1 MKQEIIEKLRSEL
14 FDGSFCHSDFE
25 KYDVPA
31 LEASDEPFF
40 WLSYEYGTVMVRIGA
55 TSINSFFESEKSRMA
70 MFQDYLTPISY
81 ITFYKTYEKKKCF
94 YWDGHVLQE
103 VSIEDV
109 ETIYIHLTDKIYK
122 QMCEKYADEM
132 AVANKPLEIRFT
144 TPEQEQRY
152 KETLKFAEE
161 LEDESLAQC
170 VFRLSQ
176 WRRCAVN
183 QYIMIGYDFADKG
196 FSFVDMI
203 NEEPG
208 TNGGIIYSKH
218 SQQNRWSIHT

>member
-1 MKQEIIEKLRSEL
+1 MKQEIIKKLRSEL
-14 FDGSFCHSDFE
+14 FEGTWCHNDFE

-40 WLSYEYGTVMVRIGA
+40 WLCYEDGTSLVHIGA
-55 TSINSFFESEKSRMA
+55 TAINSFFKSEKNRIA
-70 MFQDYLTPISY
+70 MFQDSLTPISW
-81 ITFYKTYEKKKCF
+81 ITYHKHDKNKKCF
-94 YWDGHVLQE
+94 YWDGYALQQI
-103 VSIEDV
+103 SIEDV
-109 ETIYIHLTDKIYK
+109 EVIYARLTDDIYK
-122 QMCEKYADEM
+122 KMCEKYADEL
-132 AVANKPLEIRFT
+132 AVANKPLEVRFS

-152 KETLKFAEE
+152 RETLKFAEE
-161 LEDESLAQC
+161 LEDESLAKC
-170 VFRLSQ
+170 VFRLTQ
-176 WRRCAVN
+176 WKRCAVN
-183 QYIMIGYDFADKG
+183 QYIKIGYDFADKS

>member
-14 FDGSFCHSDFE
+14 FDSSYCHSDFE

-40 WLSYEYGTVMVRIGA
+40 WLAYEYGTVMVRIGV
-55 TSINSFFESEKSRMA
+55 TSINSFFESEKMRIA
-70 MFQDYLTPISY
+70 MFQDRFTPISP
-81 ITFYKTYEKKKCF
+81 ITFRETYEKQKCF
-94 YWDGHVLQE
+94 YWDGYTLQE

-109 ETIYIHLTDKIYK
+109 KTIYTRLTDAIYK
-122 QMCEKYADEM
+122 QMCEKYANELE
-132 AVANKPLEIRFT
+132 AANKPLEIRFS

-161 LEDESLAQC
+161 LEDESLAKC
-170 VFRLSQ
+170 VFRLTQ

-183 QYIMIGYDFADKG
+183 QYIRIGYDFADKS

-208 TNGGIIYSKH
+208 VNGGIIYSEH

>member
-25 KYDVPA
+25 KYDVPV

-55 TSINSFFESEKSRMA
+55 TSINSFFEGEKIRMA
-70 MFQDYLTPISY
+70 MFQNYLTPISY

-94 YWDGHVLQE
+94 YWDGYVLQE

-109 ETIYIHLTDKIYK
+109 ETIYTRLTDKIYK
-122 QMCEKYADEM
+122 QMCEKYADEV

-144 TPEQEQRY
+144 TPEQERRY
-152 KETLKFAEE
+152 KETLKFSEE

-170 VFRLSQ
+170 AFRLTQ

-183 QYIMIGYDFADKG
+183 QYILIGYDFADKS
-196 FSFVDMI
+196 FSFIDMI
-203 NEEPG
+203 NEKPD
-208 TNGGIIYSKH
+208 TNGGIIYNEH
-218 SQQNRWSIHT
+218 SQQNRWSIHA